1 MSFCLKVNRFLSHER
16 QNQTISNYK
25 QNNMEKKYLHPS
37 TREFVSKEIYFKF
50 ILSKDFPK
58 SPYSEKMK

>member
-1 MSFCLKVNRFLSHER
+1 MKKV
-16 QNQTISNYK
+16 
-25 QNNMEKKYLHPS
+25 KKYLHPL

>member
-1 MSFCLKVNRFLSHER
+1 
-16 QNQTISNYK
+16 
-25 QNNMEKKYLHPS
+25 MEKKYLHP
-37 TREFVSKEIYFKF
+37 VLNKAVDKEIYFKF